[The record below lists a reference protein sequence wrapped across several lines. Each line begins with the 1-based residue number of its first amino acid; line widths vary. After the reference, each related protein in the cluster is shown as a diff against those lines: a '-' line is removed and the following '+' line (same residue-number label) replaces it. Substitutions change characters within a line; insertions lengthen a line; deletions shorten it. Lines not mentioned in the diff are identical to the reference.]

1 MPATTRT
8 PRARALGLLI
18 TSYVLLYIAY
28 MSARSPSFVGAFQG
42 VDSVQR
48 VNLSLYDLANY
59 PVLNS
64 FLVNK
69 PVVSTIMGSPAPV
82 ALLAI
87 AAVLFTLTY
96 VMQTGLFT
104 IVGILTV
111 WLAHQSVNSTANL
124 LLSPAGEGR
133 FTIHEGAL
141 TTYLTFC
148 WFVMFVSGLLA
159 AQITYIDRMERAQT
173 GEKGVLDAIYAVQQ
187 TALNRYSKVLEKN
200 T

>member
-28 MSARSPSFVGAFQG
+28 MSARSSSFVGAFQG
-42 VDSVQR
+42 VDSVQH